1 MNENK
6 LIKNPLCLDDDN
18 IVRKNN
24 EDIFDEEESE
34 SHNNI

>member
-6 LIKNPLCLDDDN
+6 LIKNPLCLDDN

>member
-6 LIKNPLCLDDDN
+6 LIKNPLCLNDN
-18 IVRKNN
+18 FMRENN

>member
-6 LIKNPLCLDDDN
+6 LIKNSLCLNVN
-18 IVRKNN
+18 IVRENN